1 MKRSSYVQL
10 SLATS
15 ISLAIAGCGGPQD
28 TYRVQERF
36 RFQSVQQCVDQKFPV
51 DVCSDAYM
59 AAMAEHRRIAPVYDR
74 QADCEGDFVPGY
86 CQVDSAGRYIPQLG
100 GFELGVE
107 GKVSQAQMD
116 SARAQAA
123 ASGGSTNGL
132 LMGLLIGNMLGN
144 SGGRYYSE
152 PVYRYRDGRG
162 SFSTSTLGRRI
173 EQGMTFPNSRQS
185 RYGKGYSKGYSSTT
199 SRPISTTSAT
209 SRGGFGSQ
217 SSARSGWGG
226 SRSSGG

>member
-15 ISLAIAGCGGPQD
+15 ISLAIAGCEGPQD
-28 TYRVQERF
+28 TYNIEQKF
-36 RFQSVQQCVDQKFPV
+36 RFQSVQECVNQKFPV

-59 AAMAEHRRIAPVYDR
+59 TALAEHRRVAPVYDR
-74 QADCEGDFVPGY
+74 QADCEADFVPGY
-86 CQVDSAGRYIPQLG
+86 CQTDSAGRYVPQPG
-100 GFELGVE
+100 GFELTAG
-107 GKVSQAQMD
+107 GSVSQAQMD

-123 ASGGSTNGL
+123 ASGSSLDGL
-132 LMGLLIGNMLGN
+132 LAGMLIGNLMSGIG
-144 SGGRYYSE
+144 GGRYYSE

-162 SFSTSTLGRRI
+162 TFSSSTLGRRI
-173 EQGMTFPNSRQS
+173 EQGASFPNSRQS
-185 RYGKGYSKGYSSTT
+185 RYGQGYSRSTSKPVST
-199 SRPISTTSAT
+199 SAAT

-226 SRSSGG
+226 SSSVGG

>member
-15 ISLAIAGCGGPQD
+15 ISLAIAGCDGAQD
-28 TYRVQERF
+28 TYTVQETF
-36 RFQSVQQCVDQKFPV
+36 RFQSVQECVNRKFPV

-59 AAMAEHRRIAPVYDR
+59 AALAEHRRIAPLYDR
-74 QADCEGDFVPGY
+74 QADCEADFVPGY
-86 CQVDSAGRYIPQLG
+86 CQTDSAGRYVPQLG
-100 GFELGVE
+100 GFELSAGGTVT
-107 GKVSQAQMD
+107 QAQMD
-116 SARAQAA
+116 SAKAQAA
-123 ASGGSTNGL
+123 ASGDSGSGL
-132 LMGLLIGNMLGN
+132 LMGLLIGSMLGN

-162 SFSTSTLGRRI
+162 AFSTSTLSRRI
-173 EQGMTFPNSRQS
+173 ETGATFPNSQQS
-185 RYGKGYSKGYSSTT
+185 RYGKGYSNST
-199 SRPISTTSAT
+199 SRPISTSSAT

-217 SSARSGWGG
+217 SSARGGWGG